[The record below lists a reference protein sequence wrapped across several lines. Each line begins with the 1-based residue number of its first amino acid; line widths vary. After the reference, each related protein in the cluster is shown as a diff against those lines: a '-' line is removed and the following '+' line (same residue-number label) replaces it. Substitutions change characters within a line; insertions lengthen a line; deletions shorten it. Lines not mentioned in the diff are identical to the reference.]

1 MKTLLLLLLASLT
14 TSVENIPFVDRSL
27 ADSPISLAESVGA
40 SRFVMHNVSD
50 KEILGYIVDF
60 TFPDTNGFHALH
72 DTYFNP
78 AGLKAGGKDVV
89 DLPPDPSMAPAT
101 ENQGT
106 VRYVLFVDGSEWG
119 DKELGQELFRNR
131 QGNLAFFSDMIAVY
145 GKEGERGLNQLV
157 ATGMAQTYGH
167 LEAHRFR

>member
-60 TFPDTNGFHALH
+60 TFPDTNGFHTLH
-72 DTYFNP
+72 DKYFNP
-78 AGLKAGGKDVV
+78 AGLKAGGKDVF
-89 DLPPDPSMAPAT
+89 DLSPDPSMPPAT

-106 VRYVLFVDGSEWG
+106 VRYVLFMDGSDW
-119 DKELGQELFRNR
+119 
-131 QGNLAFFSDMIAVY
+131 
-145 GKEGERGLNQLV
+145 
-157 ATGMAQTYGH
+157 
-167 LEAHRFR
+167 